1 MAASAERIPR
11 RILPVIVLAQFA
23 GTSLW
28 FASNAVMGDL
38 QRQWQLPASALG
50 TMTSA
55 VQFGFIAG
63 TLCFAWFAW
72 ADRFSPRLLFLVSAL
87 LGAAANLMIWLAA
100 GGLNSLLL
108 CRFATGFFL
117 AGIYPVGM
125 KIAVAWY
132 RQGVGRAIGYL
143 VGALVLGTAFPHLLR
158 ASRPG
163 PPLAG
168 GDRRKLGGC
177 GGGRDAP
184 VPARAG
190 RSAPPPG
197 RRLQPG
203 ALRAVIRSTDFR
215 RASFAYFGHQWEL
228 YALWTFIPALLAL
241 YAQSRGLDGFPVSL
255 WSFLIIGGG
264 SAGCIIGGIASRH
277 VGSLAVAF
285 AQLAVSGLCC
295 LLVPL
300 AFRLPPG
307 LFLTFLL
314 VWGIAVVGDS
324 PQYSALSARTAP
336 PEQVGSA
343 LTLMN
348 CLGFAVTI
356 GSIQLLSH
364 LRLHLPLTDLLP
376 ILALGPL
383 FGLRQLWCLGR
394 RKEAAQLGR

>member
-1 MAASAERIPR
+1 MAACAERIPR

-38 QRQWQLPASALG
+38 QRQWQLPPSALG

-87 LGAAANLMIWLAA
+87 FGAAANLLVWLAA
-100 GGLNSLLL
+100 SGLPSLLL
-108 CRFATGFFL
+108 CRFFTGFFL

-125 KIAVAWY
+125 KITVAWY

-158 ASRPG
+158 ALGQSLPWSAVIVASSAVAA
-163 PPLAG
+163 AG
-168 GDRRKLGGC
+168 GVLLYLL
-177 GGGRDAP
+177 
-184 VPARAG
+184 VPDG
-190 RSAPPPG
+190 PHLPPG

-203 ALRAVIRSTDFR
+203 ALRAVIRSPDFR

-228 YALWTFIPALLAL
+228 YALWTFVPALLAA
-241 YAQSRGLDGFPVSL
+241 YAQSRGLAGFPVSL
-255 WSFLIIGGG
+255 WSFFIIGAGA
-264 SAGCIIGGIASRH
+264 AGCILGGIVSRL

-295 LLVPL
+295 LLVPW

-307 LFLTFLL
+307 LFLPFLL

-348 CLGFAVTI
+348 CVGFAVTI
-356 GSIQLLSH
+356 GSIQLLAH
-364 LRLHLPLTDLLP
+364 LMGRLPLPYLLP
-376 ILALGPL
+376 LLAFGPL

-394 RKEAAQLGR
+394 GEGTAQLGR

>member
-1 MAASAERIPR
+1 MAANAERISR
-11 RILPVIVLAQFA
+11 RILPVIVFAQFA

-55 VQFGFIAG
+55 VQVGFIAG

-87 LGAAANLMIWLAA
+87 LGAAANLMLWLAS
-100 GGLNSLLL
+100 GGLFSLLL
-108 CRFATGFFL
+108 CRFVTGFFL

-158 ASRPG
+158 ALGQSLPWPAVIAASSAVAATGGVVLYLLVPDG
-163 PPLAG
+163 PHL
-168 GDRRKLGGC
+168 
-177 GGGRDAP
+177 
-184 VPARAG
+184 
-190 RSAPPPG
+190 PPG

-203 ALRAVIRSTDFR
+203 ALRRVIRVADFR

-228 YALWTFIPALLAL
+228 YALWTFVPALLTA
-241 YAQSRGLDGFPVSL
+241 YAQSRGLAGFPVSL
-255 WSFLIIGGG
+255 WSFLIIGSG
-264 SAGCIIGGIASRH
+264 AIGCVVGGIVSRS

-285 AQLAVSGLCC
+285 AQLTISGLCC
-295 LLVPL
+295 LFVPL
-300 AFRLPPG
+300 AFRLSPG

-348 CLGFAVTI
+348 CLGFAITI
-356 GSIQLLSH
+356 GSIQLLAH
-364 LRLHLPLTDLLP
+364 LRLHLPLPDLLP

>member
-1 MAASAERIPR
+1 MAASPDRVPR
-11 RILPVIVLAQFA
+11 RILPVIVLSQFA

-28 FASNAVMGDL
+28 FAGNAVMGDL
-38 QRQWQLPASALG
+38 QRQWQLPAGALG

-72 ADRFSPRLLFLVSAL
+72 ADRFSSRLLFLVSAL
-87 LGAAANLMIWLAA
+87 LGATANLLIWLAA
-100 GGLNSLLL
+100 AGLPSLLL
-108 CRFATGFFL
+108 CRFFTGFFL

-125 KIAVAWY
+125 KVAVAWY

-158 ASRPG
+158 ALGGELPWPAVIAASSAVAA
-163 PPLAG
+163 AG
-168 GDRRKLGGC
+168 GALLYLL
-177 GGGRDAP
+177 
-184 VPARAG
+184 VPDG
-190 RSAPPPG
+190 PHLPPG

-203 ALRAVIRSTDFR
+203 ALKTVIRCPDFR
-215 RASFAYFGHQWEL
+215 RACFAYFGHQWEL
-228 YALWTFIPALLAL
+228 YALWTFTPALLAA
-241 YAQSRGLDGFPVSL
+241 YAKHHGLAGFPVSL
-255 WSFLIIGGG
+255 WSFFIIGAGA
-264 SAGCIIGGIASRH
+264 AGCVFGGIVSRRT
-277 VGSLAVAF
+277 GSLGVAF
-285 AQLAVSGLCC
+285 AQLAASGSCC

-300 AFRLPPG
+300 FFRLPPP
-307 LFLTFLL
+307 LFLPFLL
-314 VWGIAVVGDS
+314 LWGITVVGDS

-356 GSIQLLSH
+356 GSIQLLAF
-364 LRLHLPLTDLLP
+364 LMQRLPLPDLLP
-376 ILALGPL
+376 LLGFGPL
-383 FGLRQLWCLGR
+383 FGLRQLWHLGR